1 MKRTLRIMAVA
12 VLFCCSLPLAF
23 AASKSNSSSGSDGE
37 GKYTLSEVFE
47 MIKNP
52 DKSKKKNKTSVKET
66 VKETSEALSKAN
78 EDIPPEEA
86 YYLGRAVA
94 GKVFGSYKRYKNTA
108 LDTYLNEICTALVI
122 NSKDPVLYNGYHVA
136 VLDSNELNAFST
148 PGGHI
153 LITKGLV
160 KCSNSEDSL
169 AAVLAH
175 EIAHIQ
181 LKPPLSAIKTSR
193 NLEVLANAANT
204 AMKGKESEAAFAKCV
219 DSITDNFSS
228 GYSQQNEFNADT
240 TALRLLNDTGY
251 DPKAMLDM
259 LKLLDANTNEN
270 STGFGKTH
278 PSPKLRIANV
288 QTGLQAYTS
297 LVDSSSAARQKR
309 YDAVMKKL

>member
-1 MKRTLRIMAVA
+1 MMKRMVRYAAAAV
-12 VLFCCSLPLAF
+12 FCCTLPLFYAG
-23 AASKSNSSSGSDGE
+23 AKANPDAN
-37 GKYTLSEVFE
+37 GKYKLSDIVES
-47 MIKNP
+47 IKHP
-52 DKSKKKNKTSVKET
+52 DKSKKDSVKMSDVT
-66 VKETSEALSKAN
+66 AAVKQIGEALGKAN
-78 EDIPPEEA
+78 EDIPPDEA

-94 GKVFGSYKRYKNTA
+94 GKVFGMYKRYKNNA

-181 LKPPLSAIKTSR
+181 LKHPLGAIKTSR
-193 NLEVLANAANT
+193 NLEVLSNAANS
-204 AMKGKESEAAFAKCV
+204 AVKGKETSVAFSKCV

-228 GYSQQNEFNADT
+228 GYSQQNEFNADKE
-240 TALRLLNDTGY
+240 ALRLLSDTGY
-251 DPKAMLDM
+251 NPKAMLDM
-259 LKLLDANTNEN
+259 LQLLKANTKED

-278 PSPKLRIANV
+278 PSPKVRIEAV
-288 QTGLQAYTS
+288 QTSVQAYS
-297 LVDSSSAARQKR
+297 VPEPSAVRQKR
-309 YDAVMKKL
+309 YDSVMKTL